1 MWYKTR
7 ETDYEKGGHMD
18 LKDKA
23 AIVTGA
29 AGGIGRAIALRLGSL
44 GARVAVVDL
53 KAEEGNETVSLLEK
67 GGGGG
72 LFLKADITDLA
83 RVQEMVKTTIAAFGK
98 VDILVNNA
106 GWDRIEPFLKNTPD
120 FWDKV
125 IAINLK
131 GPIYCIR
138 AVLDHMVERKYGKIV
153 NISSDAG
160 RVGSSGEAVYSAC
173 KGGIIAFTKTMARE
187 MARYAINVNCVCP
200 GATDTPLLAEMTK
213 GETGAKIIDAMV
225 KVVPFRRLGKPEDV
239 AGAVA
244 FLASDEASFI
254 TGQTLSVSGGL
265 TMC

>member
-1 MWYKTR
+1 
-7 ETDYEKGGHMD
+7 MD
-18 LKDKA
+18 LKEKV

-29 AGGIGRAIALRLGSL
+29 AGGIGRAIALRFGSL

-53 KAEEGNETVSLLEK
+53 KEVEGKETAALLEK
-67 GGGGG
+67 EGNGG
-72 LFLKADITDLA
+72 LFFKTDITDLVQ
-83 RVQEMVKTTIAAFGK
+83 VQEMVKNTLSAWGK

-131 GPIYCIR
+131 GPICCTR

-173 KGGIIAFTKTMARE
+173 KGGIIAFTKTIARE
-187 MARYAINVNCVCP
+187 TARYAINVNCVCP
-200 GATDTPLLAEMTK
+200 GATDTPLLAAMTK
-213 GETGAKIIDAMV
+213 GETGARIIDAMV